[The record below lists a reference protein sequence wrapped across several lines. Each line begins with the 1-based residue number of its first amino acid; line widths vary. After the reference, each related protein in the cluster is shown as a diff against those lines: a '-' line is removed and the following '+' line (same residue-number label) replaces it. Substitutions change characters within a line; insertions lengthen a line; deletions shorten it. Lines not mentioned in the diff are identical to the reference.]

1 MNFNRHVDLIRNK
14 MNNRTEQ
21 IVHFILYLV
30 GEDGLQF
37 IVAGIVG
44 ARIVLEG
51 VRFDLLGIHLLPI
64 LLQGLLL
71 AQAFRLACLLNNH
84 VLVVLLEK
92 NHFFLWEQISTS
104 LEISFLSLKL
114 NGKPNL
120 GSCQLINH
128 LETIAR
134 DTEEFLCLSNFS
146 YRLLTYLILNE
157 KKKKSFVP

>member
-1 MNFNRHVDLIRNK
+1 MNFNRHVDLIGNK
-14 MNNRTEQ
+14 KNNRTEQ

-92 NHFFLWEQISTS
+92 KYFFFLLDQIFTI
-104 LEISFLSLKL
+104 LEMGHLSLKV
-114 NGKPNL
+114 NGNSDL
-120 GSCQLINH
+120 DICTLFTH
-128 LETIAR
+128 
-134 DTEEFLCLSNFS
+134 
-146 YRLLTYLILNE
+146 
-157 KKKKSFVP
+157 